1 MSEKAK
7 IILIAVIAVAAL
19 VILFFPKG
27 SEPDREAMLQL
38 QSSPEQVSI
47 SINGEQRG
55 SLRTGEQLAVPAEE
69 PLDFQVSYEG
79 FETYNTTLT
88 IEAGQVRTLH
98 VALLPQ
104 TDEAWAMIGEQEQL
118 KNQQKVTEQY
128 WDDAADAYK
137 NNPILADL
145 PHHGRSFELYQGLAT
160 DSAKEFGIY
169 LYLYKGSED
178 EGRKEFKVW
187 MTQQGYEQKSYNVV
201 EKFKDQA
208 LPAQLPE
215 EPTMQKLSEIHPS
228 TIDTKKA
235 TASKDSE
242 AGDIARQFALETTT
256 WDARK
261 DRHHTDSLKR
271 TQDLLEK
278 GLDVD
283 EGMRLTTTPS
293 WREAAQ
299 TKSKSYPWIKK
310 YTETS
315 SSDGATKATVQVCWA
330 WIRDHRAPRIDGP
343 RTYTLEV
350 NKKRKITSYTYSD
363 PDPFVENKN
372 TICQPDDIR

>member
-1 MSEKAK
+1 MSKKAK
-7 IILIAVIAVAAL
+7 IILIVTVVVVAL

-27 SEPDREAMLQL
+27 SASNREAMLQL

-47 SINGEQRG
+47 SINGESRG
-55 SLRTGEQLAVPAEE
+55 SLRTGEQLAVGAEE
-69 PLDFQVSYEG
+69 PLDVQVSYEG
-79 FETYNTTLT
+79 FETYSTTLT

-118 KNQQKVTEQY
+118 KNQQKVTEEY
-128 WDDAADAYK
+128 WNDAAEAYE
-137 NNPILADL
+137 NNPILEDL
-145 PHHGRSFELYQGLAT
+145 PHHGRAFEVYQGLAT

-169 LYLYKGSED
+169 LYLYKGNEVQ
-178 EGRKEFKVW
+178 GRKEFNAW
-187 MTQQGYEQKSYNVV
+187 MTRQGYDPQSYDVV
-201 EKFKDQA
+201 EKIKDQA
-208 LPAQLPE
+208 LPVQLPE
-215 EPTMQKLSEIHPS
+215 EPTMQKLSEIRPS
-228 TIDTKKA
+228 AIEVQKA
-235 TASKDSE
+235 TVSKDSK

-256 WDARK
+256 WDAGE
-261 DRHHTDSLKR
+261 DRHHTDSLMR
-271 TQDLLEK
+271 TQALLEK
-278 GLDVD
+278 GLDME
-283 EGMRLTTTPS
+283 EGMRLTTSPS

-310 YTETS
+310 YTETTS
-315 SSDGATKATVQVCWA
+315 NGGVTKSTVQVCWA

-350 NKKRKITSYTYSD
+350 NRKQKITSYTYSD

-372 TICQPDDIR
+372 TICQPDDAR